1 MALQLGFFYRMDA
14 VVFRRLQTFRQHF
27 DNQYLNQKLINFIP
41 LIEINSDDYKNYE
54 MIKNQ
59 IRQYCFLLDQQH
71 MKSRVKFDSY
81 QISNRSEV
89 HLNGSYQLKDLKEIF
104 IDLKI
109 LLENHFSNNLVDFS
123 ERFLEPSMKLI
134 HHFNESKLDDLLSRI
149 GLGEDFKFYVDLKNF
164 GYIELNSMGCVENL
178 YQEFSD
184 SAKAPS
190 LFSTTV
196 KNESSKGDFH

>member
-41 LIEINSDDYKNYE
+41 LIEIDSEDYKNFE

-59 IRQYCFLLDQQH
+59 IRQYCFLLDQQ
-71 MKSRVKFDSY
+71 SLNTRIKFDSY
-81 QISNRSEV
+81 QILNRSEV
-89 HLNGSYQLKDLKEIF
+89 HLKGSYQLNELKDIF

-109 LLENHFSNNLVDFS
+109 LLESHLANNLIDFS
-123 ERFLEPSMKLI
+123 EQFLEPSMKLI
-134 HHFNESKLDDLLSRI
+134 HHFNESNLDDVLSRI
-149 GLGEDFKFYVDLKNF
+149 GLGEDFNFYVDLKNL
-164 GYIELNSMGCVENL
+164 GYLELNSMGYVEKL

-190 LFSTTV
+190 LFS
-196 KNESSKGDFH
+196 KNNKNVSSQGEYH